1 MAMLIGKNA
10 GSSHTT
16 YPAALETA
24 LAAGWVMVSEGP
36 SGAQLRKPKQM
47 RGLDKACLI
56 AGMICFFF
64 LWPVGLVLVL
74 LAVLD
79 YAFLTKE
86 RTAFLSRDQPADV
99 K

>member
-1 MAMLIGKNA
+1 MAMLIG
-10 GSSHTT
+10 SSTSASIT
-16 YPAALETA
+16 YPSALSAA

-47 RGLDKACLI
+47 RGLDKLCLI
-56 AGMICFFF
+56 SGMVCFFF
-64 LWPVGLVLVL
+64 FWPVALVLIL

-86 RTAFLSRDQPADV
+86 RTAFLSRDNPAPV